1 MSTPSEKTLPD
12 ITIFPDLNVVMR
24 TPAGRE
30 YRGRALEHDSQS
42 VADEKW
48 YQLQNL
54 TAVRKEDQHATA
66 ILRQQ
71 FSKNGRPDY
80 FPAQSNAE
88 PLRLNLNRI
97 PPGRRTQKNADT
109 LIGEVWDA
117 DGLWTVLVKPS
128 QSERVLF
135 SGSILP
141 AKVEIENNPASKIAQ
156 YRRPIAPGELPLD
169 AAEIS
174 QGQKP
179 ALQG

>member
-1 MSTPSEKTLPD
+1 MPTPSGKALPD
-12 ITIFPDLNVVMR
+12 ITIFPDLNVVVR

-42 VADEKW
+42 VAGEKW
-48 YQLQNL
+48 YQVQNL
-54 TAVRKEDQHATA
+54 TAAGKDDQHDTA
-66 ILRQQ
+66 VLRQG
-71 FSKNGRPDY
+71 FSRIGRPAY
-80 FPAQSNAE
+80 FPQQSNAE

-97 PPGRRTQKNADT
+97 PPGKRTPKNSDT
-109 LIGEVWDA
+109 FIGELWDA

-128 QSERVLF
+128 QSAKILF

-141 AKVEIENNPASKIAQ
+141 AKAEIENNPDSKIAQ
-156 YRRPIAPGELPLD
+156 YRRPVAPGELPLD

-179 ALQG
+179 SPQG